1 MIIGVFGKPGSGKTT
16 YLASICVKARFK
28 RWLQRTLPA
37 WLARFIKMGDIYS
50 TEPMSGTILID
61 PYDIGTFCPPPYSI
75 FLIHEAGCSFNNRSF
90 KSIPKH
96 CTDFFAQHRHYLCD
110 IYYDSQTV
118 DIDKK
123 LRNRTECFYVVTKSM
138 LFRHNSVLTRVS
150 YWIGVNSDS
159 KQLDECYSMPDGFFQ
174 NLLARLFFRRIT
186 LHRRFYYRFF
196 NSHIQS
202 LNLPNPPPTVYTP

>member
-1 MIIGVFGKPGSGKTT
+1 MIVGVFGKPGSGKTT

-28 RWLQRTLPA
+28 RWLKTTLPA
-37 WLARFIKMGDIYS
+37 CLAKFIKIGDIYS

-61 PYDIGTFCPPPYSI
+61 PYDIGTFCPAPYSI

-118 DIDKK
+118 DIDK
-123 LRNRTECFYVVTKSM
+123 
-138 LFRHNSVLTRVS
+138 NSVIVLNVFMLLPKVFS
-150 YWIGVNSDS
+150 LGIIVYLLVLLIGSV
-159 KQLDECYSMPDGFFQ
+159 
-174 NLLARLFFRRIT
+174 
-186 LHRRFYYRFF
+186 
-196 NSHIQS
+196 
-202 LNLPNPPPTVYTP
+202 